1 MRIKLKLK
9 EAAEKRDILTQT
21 QLLELIREK
30 TEIKLPPSTLIP
42 AMYRNNQT
50 TVNREHLATVMY
62 ALDITNFDEIFELTE
77 E

>member
-30 TEIKLPPSTLIP
+30 TGINMRPSTLS